1 MSDLS
6 AGSKDWWLLLTT
18 EARATYDRWAQA
30 PAFEWAGIQP
40 NPSEELRSS
49 KYTRL
54 ESRAFSMIHA
64 SLPRSISEELLAER
78 TLSCLAALFLIL
90 KNYQPGGLQERSRLI
105 EALCGPGSG
114 SSPRDV
120 VEKLRTWSGRYTRA
134 AAMAYERDRCP
145 QCWAT

>member
-54 ESRAFSMIHA
+54 ESR
-64 SLPRSISEELLAER
+64 R